1 MTGPGGDFFKDY
13 EGLARQSWDAWSE
26 YLRQSAGSDGGH
38 GSATIEQILSSLKGY
53 FAWLETVAAAS
64 SAVDGDW
71 RAWLTSAL
79 DTGGATPFAQAFAGL
94 DGAGA
99 QGFETMLRQLQD
111 AAAPWRQQL
120 SSWLGMPAFG
130 YAREHQERQQK
141 LAQAWLDC
149 QTQLCRYQALIARVN
164 RIGIERLEA
173 RLAERAE
180 PGRQVDSLRAL
191 YDLWVDAA
199 EEAYAEVALSPE
211 FGEVYGALVD
221 AQMRVRA
228 LLQDQVEGL
237 ARQFGM
243 PTRSEVNAIGQRL
256 QEVRRELRA
265 RSGDALAA
273 EVATLRAEVAELRA
287 LLGGAPA
294 ARKPAAARKT
304 HAAQAAPSRKP
315 AAARKARAAKAA
327 PSRKP

>member
-13 EGLARQSWDAWSE
+13 EALARQSWDAWSD
-26 YLRQSAGSDGGH
+26 YLRQSTGGDGGR
-38 GSATIEQILSSLKGY
+38 GNATVEQILSSLKGY
-53 FAWLETVAAAS
+53 FAWLENVAAAS
-64 SAVDGDW
+64 DATDGDW
-71 RAWLTSAL
+71 RAWLAGAL
-79 DTGGATPFAQAFAGL
+79 DSGGATPFAQAFAGL

-111 AAAPWRQQL
+111 AAAPWRQQF
-120 SSWLGMPAFG
+120 SSWLGVPAFG

-149 QTQLCRYQALIARVN
+149 QTQLGRYQALIARVN

-173 RLAERAE
+173 RLTQRAE

-228 LLQDQVEGL
+228 LLQGQVEGL

-256 QEVRRELRA
+256 QDVRRELRT
-265 RSGDALAA
+265 RSGDALAV
-273 EVATLRAEVAELRA
+273 EVAALRAEVAELRA
-287 LLGGAPA
+287 QFGGASTARKSPA
-294 ARKPAAARKT
+294 ARKPRATKAVPPRK
-304 HAAQAAPSRKP
+304 PRSRKP
-315 AAARKARAAKAA
+315 
-327 PSRKP
+327 